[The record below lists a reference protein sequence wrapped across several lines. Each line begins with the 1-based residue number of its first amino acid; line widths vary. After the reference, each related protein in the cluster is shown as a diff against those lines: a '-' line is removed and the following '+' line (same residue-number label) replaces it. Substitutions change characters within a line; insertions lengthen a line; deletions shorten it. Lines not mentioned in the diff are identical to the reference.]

1 MSAHFAKKVL
11 TTVAL
16 LASFATASST
26 FAHAHL
32 KSELPA
38 ADATV
43 SAPKELHLVFSEG
56 VEAQFT
62 QVKVSNGTAAV
73 AIKSIVTAPGDKKT
87 LIVTPEKPLTAGTY
101 KVEWHAVS
109 VDTHKSDGAY
119 GFTVGN

>member
-16 LASFATASST
+16 LASFATANSA

-43 SAPKELHLVFSEG
+43 SAPKELRLVFSEG
-56 VEAQFT
+56 IEAQFT
-62 QVKVSNGTAAV
+62 QVNVSNGTEAV
-73 AIKSIVTAPGDKKT
+73 AIKSIATAPDDKKT

-109 VDTHKSDGAY
+109 VDTHKSEGAY

>member
-1 MSAHFAKKVL
+1 MTAYGSKKIL
-11 TTVAL
+11 TTLAL
-16 LASFATASST
+16 LASLTSAGSA

-32 KSELPA
+32 KDETPA

-43 SAPKELHLVFSEG
+43 SAPKELRLVFSEG

-62 QVKVSNGTAAV
+62 QVKVSTAGTDV
-73 AIKSIVTAPGDKKT
+73 AIKSIANAAGDQKT
-87 LIVTPEKPLTAGTY
+87 LIVTPQQPLAPGEY

-119 GFTVGN
+119 GFTVGH